1 MYCGPL
7 SGVHIRDFMARVSVD
22 EPFAIQLRTLREDRG
37 LSRSTLSH
45 RTARAGEPGVST
57 DTITRLELDPRRVP
71 TDATILQLGEALEA
85 TDDEF
90 PAYALAKARAL
101 FDERVQRPSAAWH
114 NLRRL
119 RKAFDA

>member
-1 MYCGPL
+1 
-7 SGVHIRDFMARVSVD
+7 MARVSVD
-22 EPFAIQLRTLREDRG
+22 EPFAVQLRKLREDRG
-37 LSRSTLSH
+37 LSRSALSH
-45 RTARAGEPGVST
+45 RTARIGEPGVST

-101 FDERVQRPSAAWH
+101 FDERVQGPPAAWR

-119 RKAFDA
+119 SDFFDL

>member
-1 MYCGPL
+1 MYRGPL
-7 SGVHIRDFMARVSVD
+7 SEVHIRDFMARVSVD
-22 EPFAIQLRTLREDRG
+22 EPFAVQLRKLREDRG

-45 RTARAGEPGVST
+45 RTARIGEPGVST

-90 PAYALAKARAL
+90 PAYALARARAL
-101 FDERVQRPSAAWH
+101 FNERIGDPSTAWT
-114 NLRRL
+114 NLKRL
-119 RKAFDA
+119 RDCFGT